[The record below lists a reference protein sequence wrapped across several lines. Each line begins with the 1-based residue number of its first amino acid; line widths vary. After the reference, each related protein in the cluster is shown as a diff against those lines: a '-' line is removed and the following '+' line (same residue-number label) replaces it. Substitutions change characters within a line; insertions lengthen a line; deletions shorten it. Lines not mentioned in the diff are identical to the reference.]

1 MTPRR
6 QRMLVVLGIIAGTAI
21 GVGVALKAFSG
32 NLLYYYTP
40 TQVLQKHVGTHQV
53 FRLGGLVEKGS
64 VARDPNSLTVH
75 FVVTD
80 NRHEIPVVFTG
91 VLPDLFR
98 PGQGVI
104 ANGHMSSNGT
114 FVANDVLA
122 KHDSKYMP
130 LKVYNK
136 KHDTDYTHTG
146 QMDVGGQEAGN
157 GT

>member
-6 QRMLVVLGIIAGTAI
+6 QRLLVVIGIIAGTAI

-40 TQVLQKHVGTHQV
+40 TQALQKHLGPSHV

-64 VARDPNSLTVH
+64 VKRKPDSLTVD
-75 FVVTD
+75 FTVTD
-80 NRHEIPVVFTG
+80 NHHEIPVVFTG

-104 ANGHMSSNGT
+104 ANGHMNGSGV

-130 LKVYNK
+130 LKMYDK
-136 KHDTDYTHTG
+136 KTGKDYTRPG
-146 QMDVGGQEAGN
+146 QMNEGGVNGN
-157 GT
+157 GS

>member
-6 QRMLVVLGIIAGTAI
+6 QRTLVVVGILAGTAI

-32 NLLYYYTP
+32 DLLYYYTP
-40 TQVLQKHVGTHQV
+40 TQVLAKQLGPNRT
-53 FRLGGLVEKGS
+53 FRLGGLVEKGT
-64 VARDPNSLTVH
+64 VKRTPGSLTIH

-80 NRHEIPVVFTG
+80 NRKSIPVVFTG
-91 VLPDLFR
+91 VLPNLFR

-104 ANGHMSSNGT
+104 ANGHMGPGGV

-136 KHDTDYTHTG
+136 
-146 QMDVGGQEAGN
+146 EN
-157 GT
+157 GTAYRKPGAMNTDETPGGT

>member
-6 QRMLVVLGIIAGTAI
+6 QRLLVVIGIIAGTGI

-40 TQVLQKHVGTHQV
+40 TQVMQKHLNPSRV
-53 FRLGGLVEKGS
+53 FRLGGMVEKGS
-64 VARDPNSLTVH
+64 VKRTPNSLTVR
-75 FVVTD
+75 FIVTD
-80 NRHEIPVVFTG
+80 NHHQMPVVFTG

-104 ANGHMSSNGT
+104 ANGHMNGSGV
-114 FVANDVLA
+114 FVADDVLA

-130 LKVYNK
+130 LKMYDK
-136 KHDTDYTHTG
+136 KTGKAYTRPG
-146 QMDVGGQEAGN
+146 QMNQGGESGH
-157 GT
+157 GS

>member
-6 QRMLVVLGIIAGTAI
+6 QRLLLVLGVVVGTGI

-40 TQVLQKHVGTHQV
+40 TQAIAKHVGTRQV

-64 VARDPNSLTVH
+64 VVHDPDSLTVH

-80 NRHEIPVVFTG
+80 NRHSIPVIFTG

-104 ANGHMSSNGT
+104 ANGHLGSNGT

-136 KHDTDYTHTG
+136 ANGTEYSTPG
-146 QMDVGGQEAGN
+146 QMDGGGESDGGA
-157 GT
+157 

>member
-6 QRMLVVLGIIAGTAI
+6 QRLIVVLGILVGTGI

-40 TQVLQKHVGTHQV
+40 TQVLEKHVGDQQV
-53 FRLGGLVEKGS
+53 FRLGGLVEKHS
-64 VARDPNSLTVH
+64 VKRDPNSLTIR
-75 FVVTD
+75 FTVTD
-80 NRHEIPVVFTG
+80 NRHSIPVVFTG

-104 ANGHMSSNGT
+104 ANGHMNKSGI

-130 LKVYNK
+130 LKVYDK
-136 KHDTDYTHTG
+136 ETGKAYTRPG
-146 QMDVGGQEAGN
+146 QMNEGGGKRN

>member
-6 QRMLVVLGIIAGTAI
+6 QRTLVVIGVLAGTAI

-40 TQVLQKHVGTHQV
+40 TQALARQLGPHRT
-53 FRLGGLVEKGS
+53 FRLGGLVEKGT
-64 VARDPNSLTVH
+64 VKRTPDSLTIH

-80 NRHEIPVVFTG
+80 NRKSIPVVFTG

-104 ANGHMSSNGT
+104 ANGHLGPGGV

-130 LKVYNK
+130 LKLYNK
-136 KHDTDYTHTG
+136 D
-146 QMDVGGQEAGN
+146 N
-157 GT
+157 GTAYRKPGAMNTDNTPGGT

>member
-6 QRMLVVLGIIAGTAI
+6 QRLLVVLGVIAGTGI
-21 GVGVALKAFSG
+21 GVGVALRAFSG

-40 TQVLQKHVGTHQV
+40 TQALDKHVGTRQV

-64 VARDPNSLTVH
+64 VVRDPDSLTVH
-75 FVVTD
+75 FIVTD
-80 NRHEIPVVFTG
+80 NRHSIPVVFTG

-104 ANGHMSSNGT
+104 ANGHMGANGT

-130 LKVYNK
+130 LKLYNK
-136 KHDTDYTHTG
+136 RNGTEYSHPG
-146 QMDVGGQEAGN
+146 QMDGGQGGDN
-157 GT
+157 GS

>member
-6 QRMLVVLGIIAGTAI
+6 QRMLVVLGVIAGTAV

-40 TQVLQKHVGTHQV
+40 TQALHKHVGTHQV

-64 VARDPNSLTVH
+64 VVHDPDSLTVH

-80 NRHEIPVVFTG
+80 NRHSVPVVFTG

-104 ANGHMSSNGT
+104 ANGHMSPSGT

-130 LKVYNK
+130 LKMYNK
-136 KHDTDYTHTG
+136 KKGTDYSQPG
-146 QMDVGGQEAGN
+146 QMDAGEGTGN
-157 GT
+157 GA

>member
-6 QRMLVVLGIIAGTAI
+6 QRMLVVLGVLAGTGI

-32 NLLYYYTP
+32 DLLYYYTP
-40 TQVLQKHVGTHQV
+40 TQALEKHVSTHQV
-53 FRLGGLVEKGS
+53 FRLGGLVKKGS
-64 VARDPNSLTVH
+64 VVHQPNSLTVH

-80 NRHEIPVVFTG
+80 NHHSVPVVFTG

-104 ANGHMSSNGT
+104 ANGHMTTDGT

-130 LKVYNK
+130 LKVYDK
-136 KHDTDYTHTG
+136 KHGADYSQPG
-146 QMDVGGQEAGN
+146 QMNEGGEDSHGA
-157 GT
+157 

>member
-6 QRMLVVLGIIAGTAI
+6 QRTLVVVGILVGTAI
-21 GVGVALKAFSG
+21 GVGIALKAFSG

-40 TQVLQKHVGTHQV
+40 TQVLAKQLGPNRI
-53 FRLGGLVEKGS
+53 FRLGGLVEKGT
-64 VARDPNSLTVH
+64 VKRTPGSLTIH

-80 NRHEIPVVFTG
+80 NRKSIPVVFTG

-104 ANGHMSSNGT
+104 ANGHLGPGGV

-136 KHDTDYTHTG
+136 EHDTTYRKPGAMNTDETP
-146 QMDVGGQEAGN
+146 GG
-157 GT
+157 T

>member
-6 QRMLVVLGIIAGTAI
+6 QRMLVVIGIIAGTGI

-40 TQVLQKHVGTHQV
+40 TQALHKHLSPSRV

-64 VARDPNSLTVH
+64 VKRKPDSLTVR
-75 FVVTD
+75 FTVTD
-80 NRHEIPVVFTG
+80 NHRQIPVVFTG

-104 ANGHMSSNGT
+104 ANGHMNGSGV

-130 LKVYNK
+130 LKMYDK
-136 KHDTDYTHTG
+136 KTGKAYTRPG
-146 QMDVGGQEAGN
+146 QMNEGGSDGN
-157 GT
+157 GS

>member
-6 QRMLVVLGIIAGTAI
+6 QRLLVVIGVLAGTAI

-40 TQVLQKHVGTHQV
+40 TQVLAKHPGTHRV

-64 VARDPNSLTVH
+64 VVRKPDSLTVR
-75 FVVTD
+75 FMVTD
-80 NRHEIPVVFTG
+80 NRHSIPVVFTG

-104 ANGHMSSNGT
+104 ANGHMGPGGT

-130 LKVYNK
+130 LKLYNK
-136 KHDTDYTHTG
+136 KHGTDYSKPG
-146 QMDVGGQEAGN
+146 QMDAGREANGGS
-157 GT
+157 

>member
-6 QRMLVVLGIIAGTAI
+6 QRLLVVIGIIAGTGI

-40 TQVLQKHVGTHQV
+40 TQVLHKHLGPSRV

-64 VARDPNSLTVH
+64 VKRKPDSLTVD
-75 FVVTD
+75 FTVTD
-80 NRHEIPVVFTG
+80 NHHEIPVVFTG

-104 ANGHMSSNGT
+104 ANGHMNGSGV

-130 LKVYNK
+130 LKMYDK
-136 KHDTDYTHTG
+136 KTGKSYTRPG
-146 QMDVGGQEAGN
+146 QMNEGGVNDN
-157 GT
+157 GS

>member
-6 QRMLVVLGIIAGTAI
+6 QRALVVIGVVAGAAI
-21 GVGVALKAFSG
+21 GVAIALWAFRG

-40 TQVLQKHVGTHQV
+40 TQVFAKQLGRQRT

-64 VARDPNSLTVH
+64 VKRKPGSLTVH

-80 NRHEIPVVFTG
+80 NRKSIPVVFTG

-104 ANGHMSSNGT
+104 ANGHMGPGGV
-114 FVANDVLA
+114 FVASHILA
-122 KHDSKYMP
+122 KHDAKYMP
-130 LKVYNK
+130 LKLYNK
-136 KHDTDYTHTG
+136 KHDTAYRRPG
-146 QMDVGGQEAGN
+146 GMDTNAKTN
-157 GT
+157 GS

>member
-6 QRMLVVLGIIAGTAI
+6 QRLLVVIGIIVGTGI

-40 TQVLQKHVGTHQV
+40 TQALQKHLGPSRV

-64 VARDPNSLTVH
+64 VKRTPDSLTVD
-75 FVVTD
+75 FMVTD
-80 NRHEIPVVFTG
+80 NHHQIPVVFTG

-104 ANGHMSSNGT
+104 ANGHMNGSGV

-130 LKVYNK
+130 LKMYDK
-136 KHDTDYTHTG
+136 KTGKAYTRPG
-146 QMDVGGQEAGN
+146 QMDEGGENDN
-157 GT
+157 GS

>member
-6 QRMLVVLGIIAGTAI
+6 QRLLVVIGIIVGTGI

-40 TQVLQKHVGTHQV
+40 TQALQKHLGPSRV

-64 VARDPNSLTVH
+64 VKRKPDSLTVN
-75 FVVTD
+75 FTVTD
-80 NRHEIPVVFTG
+80 NHHEIPVVFTG

-104 ANGHMSSNGT
+104 ANGHMNGSGV

-130 LKVYNK
+130 LKMYDK
-136 KHDTDYTHTG
+136 KTGKSYTRPG
-146 QMDVGGQEAGN
+146 QMNEGGESGN
-157 GT
+157 GS

>member
-6 QRMLVVLGIIAGTAI
+6 QRLLVVSGIIAGTGI
-21 GVGVALKAFSG
+21 GVGIALKAFSG

-40 TQVLQKHVGTHQV
+40 TQALARDLGPNRV

-64 VARDPNSLTVH
+64 VKRQPGSLTVR

-80 NRHEIPVVFTG
+80 NKRSLPVIFTG

-104 ANGHMSSNGT
+104 TNGHMGPGGV
-114 FVANDVLA
+114 FVADEVLA

-130 LKVYNK
+130 LKLYNK
-136 KHDTDYTHTG
+136 ENGTRYREPGAMETDKS
-146 QMDVGGQEAGN
+146 GN
-157 GT
+157 GP

>member
-6 QRMLVVLGIIAGTAI
+6 QRLLVVLGVIAGTAI

-40 TQVLQKHVGTHQV
+40 TQTLAKHVSTHQV

-64 VARDPNSLTVH
+64 VKRNPDSLTIH
-75 FVVTD
+75 FMVTD
-80 NRHEIPVVFTG
+80 NRHAIPVVFTG

-104 ANGHMSSNGT
+104 VNGHMSADGT

-130 LKVYNK
+130 LKLYNK
-136 KHDTDYTHTG
+136 KHGTDYSQPG
-146 QMDVGGQEAGN
+146 QMNDGQEAGN
-157 GT
+157 GS

>member
-6 QRMLVVLGIIAGTAI
+6 QRLLVVIGIIVGTGI

-40 TQVLQKHVGTHQV
+40 TQALQKHLGPSRV

-64 VARDPNSLTVH
+64 VKRKPDSLTVS
-75 FVVTD
+75 FTVTD
-80 NRHEIPVVFTG
+80 NHHEVPVVFTG

-104 ANGHMSSNGT
+104 ANGHMNGSGV
-114 FVANDVLA
+114 FVADDVLA

-130 LKVYNK
+130 LKMYDK
-136 KHDTDYTHTG
+136 KTGKSYTRPG
-146 QMDVGGQEAGN
+146 QMNEGGEN
-157 GT
+157 GHGS

>member
-6 QRMLVVLGIIAGTAI
+6 QRLLVVIGIIAGTGI

-32 NLLYYYTP
+32 NMLYYYTP
-40 TQVLQKHVGTHQV
+40 TQVLQKHLGPSRV

-64 VARDPNSLTVH
+64 VKRKPDSLTIS
-75 FVVTD
+75 FTVTD
-80 NRHEIPVVFTG
+80 NHKQIPVVFTG
-91 VLPDLFR
+91 VLPNLFR

-104 ANGHMSSNGT
+104 ANGHMNGKGV

-130 LKVYNK
+130 LKMYDK
-136 KHDTDYTHTG
+136 KTGKAYSRPG
-146 QMDVGGQEAGN
+146 QMNEGGENDN
-157 GT
+157 GA

>member
-6 QRMLVVLGIIAGTAI
+6 QRLLVVIGIIAGTGI

-40 TQVLQKHVGTHQV
+40 TQVLRKHLASSRV

-64 VARDPNSLTVH
+64 VKRKSDSLTVS
-75 FVVTD
+75 FMVTD
-80 NRHEIPVVFTG
+80 NHKEIPVVFTG
-91 VLPDLFR
+91 VLPNLFR

-104 ANGHMSSNGT
+104 ANGHMNGKGV

-130 LKVYNK
+130 LKMYDK
-136 KHDTDYTHTG
+136 KTGKAYTRPG
-146 QMDVGGQEAGN
+146 QMDEGGENDN
-157 GT
+157 GS

>member
-6 QRMLVVLGIIAGTAI
+6 QRLLVVLGVIAGTGI

-40 TQVLQKHVGTHQV
+40 TQTLEKHVSTHQV

-64 VARDPNSLTVH
+64 VKHDPDSLTVH

-80 NRHEIPVVFTG
+80 NRHSIPVVFTG

-104 ANGHMSSNGT
+104 ANGHMLADGT

-136 KHDTDYTHTG
+136 KHDTDYSRPG
-146 QMDVGGQEAGN
+146 QMDTGQETSSGA
-157 GT
+157 

>member
-6 QRMLVVLGIIAGTAI
+6 QRLLVVAGILVGTAV
-21 GVGVALKAFSG
+21 GVGIALKAFSG

-40 TQVLQKHVGTHQV
+40 TQVLAKHLGTSRT

-64 VARDPNSLTVH
+64 VHRKSGSLTIR

-80 NRHEIPVVFTG
+80 NRHTIPVVFTG
-91 VLPDLFR
+91 VLPNLFR
-98 PGQGVI
+98 QGQGVI
-104 ANGHMSSNGT
+104 ANGHLNSKGT

-130 LKVYNK
+130 LKMYNK
-136 KHDTDYTHTG
+136 KHDTAYRKPG
-146 QMDVGGQEAGN
+146 SMDIGGKN
-157 GT
+157 GGA

>member
-6 QRMLVVLGIIAGTAI
+6 QRLLVVIGIIAGTGI

-40 TQVLQKHVGTHQV
+40 TQVMHKHPATGRV
-53 FRLGGLVEKGS
+53 FRLGGLVEKGT
-64 VARDPNSLTVH
+64 VKRKPDSLTVR
-75 FVVTD
+75 FMVTD
-80 NRHEIPVVFTG
+80 NHRQIPVVFTG
-91 VLPDLFR
+91 VLPNLFR

-104 ANGHMSSNGT
+104 ANGHMNGKGV

-130 LKVYNK
+130 LKMYDK
-136 KHDTDYTHTG
+136 KTGKAYTRPG
-146 QMDVGGQEAGN
+146 QMNEGGENDHGS
-157 GT
+157 

>member
-6 QRMLVVLGIIAGTAI
+6 QRLLLVVGVVAGTAI
-21 GVGVALKAFSG
+21 GVGIALKAFSG
-32 NLLYYYTP
+32 NLLFYYTP
-40 TQVLQKHVGTHQV
+40 TQVLAKDPGAHQI

-64 VARDPNSLTVH
+64 VMRKPDSLTVH
-75 FVVTD
+75 FVITD
-80 NRHEIPVVFTG
+80 NHHSIPVVFTG

-104 ANGHMSSNGT
+104 ANGHMGPGGT

-130 LKVYNK
+130 LKLYNK
-136 KHDTDYTHTG
+136 EKGTDYSQPG
-146 QMDVGGQEAGN
+146 QMNDGEEASN
-157 GT
+157 GS

>member
-6 QRMLVVLGIIAGTAI
+6 QRLLVVVGILAGTAI

-40 TQVLQKHVGTHQV
+40 TQTLEKNLGPKRV

-64 VARDPNSLTVH
+64 VKRQPGSLTVR

-80 NRHEIPVVFTG
+80 NRRSIPVIFTG

-104 ANGHMSSNGT
+104 ANGHMGPGGV

-130 LKVYNK
+130 LKLYNK
-136 KHDTDYTHTG
+136 
-146 QMDVGGQEAGN
+146 EN
-157 GT
+157 GTVYRKPGSMDAGAGGRGS

>member
-6 QRMLVVLGIIAGTAI
+6 QRLLVVAGIIVGVGV

-40 TQVLQKHVGTHQV
+40 TQTFAKDPGPNRV

-64 VARDPNSLTVH
+64 VKREPGSLTVR

-80 NRHEIPVVFTG
+80 NKRSIPVIFTG

-104 ANGHMSSNGT
+104 ANGHMGPGGV
-114 FVANDVLA
+114 FVADDVLA

-130 LKVYNK
+130 LKLYNNENG
-136 KHDTDYTHTG
+136 TRYRTPG
-146 QMDVGGQEAGN
+146 AMDDGVSGN
-157 GT
+157 GP